1 MTKFKL
7 ILILG
12 SAVFTVAGVILVR
25 QAKNELALPLPPT
38 CTPQAVVIALEKQP
52 LPDYYHHTTDYPVVL
67 DFKKMSQAVVP

>member
-7 ILILG
+7 ILVLG
-12 SAVFTVAGVILVR
+12 SAVFTGTGVILFR
-25 QAKNELALPLPPT
+25 QANHQLSLPLPPT